1 MEVLVTICARKGSEG
16 LREKNIKK
24 INGKPLICWTVGQA
38 LSWGREKDIAIST
51 DIEEVKE
58 RYKTDETV
66 NIVTR
71 PTKLAQSN
79 VAKMLAI
86 KDCVTQMEKR
96 RKVKYQT
103 IVDLDVC
110 NPLRKDDDIT
120 KAFDQFRRQR
130 PKTLFSVT
138 RSFRNPYFNM
148 VEANNGIKRCKP
160 KPDGAYRRQDVP
172 YVYDMNNSIFIY
184 DRNWLMS
191 DEKNDPISER
201 TEIFVMEDWQ
211 RFDIDDATDFA
222 IVEFLLKQKRVC

>member
-16 LREKNIKK
+16 LQGKNIKQ
-24 INGKPLICWTVGQA
+24 INGKPLICWTAGQA
-38 LSWGREKDIAIST
+38 ISWEREKDIAIST
-51 DIEEVKE
+51 DIEAIIE
-58 RYKTDETV
+58 RYKTDKAV
-66 NIVTR
+66 NIVNR
-71 PTKLAQSN
+71 SMKLAQSN
-79 VAKMLAI
+79 VPKMLAI

-96 RKVKYQT
+96 RKGKYQT
-103 IVDLDVC
+103 IVDIDVC

-120 KAFDQFRRQR
+120 KAFDQFKRQR

-148 VEANNGIKRCKP
+148 VEASSGIKRCKP

-184 DRNWLMS
+184 DRDWLMA
-191 DEKNDPISER
+191 DKTNDPISER

-211 RFDIDDATDFA
+211 RFDIDDAVDFS
-222 IVEFLLKQKRVC
+222 IVEFILRQRG